1 MSVRQPRR
9 HHCMRG
15 GEGFTLI
22 ELLVV
27 IIIIAILAAIA
38 IPIFLGTRTK
48 AADAAAVTLVRNAL
62 TIVESVNVDTRDYSA
77 ITAADLDLM
86 EPTFTWNVVAVDLVD
101 PSIPSV
107 LPSVTSQAR
116 DHAVDFYGQT
126 PIVFDIASVSESGNS
141 FGIQVETIGGMGAS
155 YVKVK
160 VIDGSSS
167 LGW

>member
-1 MSVRQPRR
+1 MNVRHPER
-9 HHCMRG
+9 HHCVG
-15 GEGFTLI
+15 AGEGFTLI

-38 IPIFLGTRTK
+38 IPTYLSTRAK
-48 AADAAAVTLVRNAL
+48 AADSAAVSLVRNAL
-62 TIVESVNVDTRDYSA
+62 TIVESVNVDVRDYSA
-77 ITAADLDLM
+77 ITAADLNTMD
-86 EPTFTWNVVAVDLVD
+86 PTVTWNVTAVNLVD

-116 DHAVDFYGQT
+116 DHEVDFYGQS
-126 PIVFDIASVSESGNS
+126 PIVFDIASLSESGNS
-141 FGIQVETIGGMGAS
+141 YGIQVETVGGMGAA

-160 VIDGSSS
+160 VIEGTSS